1 MSSSRSGRAAS
12 IIDIST
18 ETGDEW
24 HDAIVNAEACAF
36 LLVLSVP
43 KTVRRGRNMVLFVL
57 LIATTR
63 NERLGAMETKGSR
76 SNPVGIFVHLTK

>member
-1 MSSSRSGRAAS
+1 MAAS
-12 IIDIST
+12 INDIST

-24 HDAIVNAEACAF
+24 HYAIVNAEARA

-63 NERLGAMETKGSR
+63 NERLCAMETKGSR
-76 SNPVGIFVHLTK
+76 SYPVGIFVHLTKC

>member
-1 MSSSRSGRAAS
+1 
-12 IIDIST
+12 
-18 ETGDEW
+18 
-24 HDAIVNAEACAF
+24 
-36 LLVLSVP
+36 
-43 KTVRRGRNMVLFVL
+43 MVLFVL